1 MSDPIDKLSMPASA
15 LAALAKA
22 VPTDVLQVIIR
33 DNGPRAAP
41 TPPAPKNIVDS
52 LVERF
57 APSPPQGVQLLYFC
71 RVVDDSQKNVDK
83 PNHPHR
89 VLSRKTVYDVV
100 VCDIAKCW
108 NDPSHELSETALVIR
123 IIARHPK
130 YGSR

>member
-22 VPTDVLQVIIR
+22 VPTDVLQDIIR
-33 DNGPRAAP
+33 DNCPRAAP

-100 VCDIAKCW
+100 V
-108 NDPSHELSETALVIR
+108 
-123 IIARHPK
+123 
-130 YGSR
+130 